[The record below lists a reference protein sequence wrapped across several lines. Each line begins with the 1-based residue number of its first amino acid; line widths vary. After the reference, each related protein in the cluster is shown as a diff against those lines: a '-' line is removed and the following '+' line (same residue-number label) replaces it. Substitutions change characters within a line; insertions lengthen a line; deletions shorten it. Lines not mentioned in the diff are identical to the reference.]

1 MKKILVALV
10 CFAMLSG
17 CAGMSVVP
25 GDNSSSLDKL
35 KLAVSALDTV
45 VNVVGPIVIINLCV
59 YDASNCNVAKAD
71 LKIAQ
76 DAMVLVYASLDAA
89 VAANGANG
97 TEAKAIAAL
106 SEAAKHVSDVNQV
119 SVDISGKPL
128 ITMPP
133 EVTAVIAPVVK

>member
-1 MKKILVALV
+1 MKKILVALI
-10 CFAMLSG
+10 CLIMLAG
-17 CAGMSVVP
+17 CASVPVVP

-71 LKIAQ
+71 LKTAQ

-119 SVDISGKPL
+119 SVDIAGRPL

-133 EVTAVIAPVVK
+133 EVTEIVLVK

>member
-1 MKKILVALV
+1 MAMYRPNRFVA
-10 CFAMLSG
+10 
-17 CAGMSVVP
+17 
-25 GDNSSSLDKL
+25 
-35 KLAVSALDTV
+35 
-45 VNVVGPIVIINLCV
+45 VGNTFTQ
-59 YDASNCNVAKAD
+59 SF
-71 LKIAQ
+71 
-76 DAMVLVYASLDAA
+76 DAA

-133 EVTAVIAPVVK
+133 EVTAVVPAK